1 MTIHMADSAN
11 LCLEC
16 GLCCNGVIFADV
28 KLQPTDNA
36 RSLASLGLG
45 LKTTPAVTK
54 FNQPCSMFD
63 GCRCKIYSER
73 PVHCR
78 KFECAL
84 LGSVQSGELT
94 FSSSLRHIR
103 KARRLAAEI
112 EALLST
118 LEDQESTKPLMA
130 RARETC
136 RRLASRKVS
145 SETINALSRLTASI
159 HQLALLLSERFYPG
173 PQ

>member
-1 MTIHMADSAN
+1 MADSAN

-36 RSLASLGLG
+36 RALASLGLR
-45 LKTTPAVTK
+45 LKTTPAVSK

-94 FSSSLRHIR
+94 SSSALRHIR
-103 KARRLAAEI
+103 KARRLAVQI
-112 EALLST
+112 GVLLSA
-118 LEDQESTKPLMA
+118 LGDQESTKPLMA
-130 RARETC
+130 RAQETC
-136 RRLASRKVS
+136 GRLAGGKVS
-145 SETINALSRLTASI
+145 PEASSALSRLTAYM

-173 PQ
+173 PL